1 MRALSRKLLVSVL
14 GIIGVAVGNLASL
27 PSAYASCGAVSCFV
41 VIGSQQQVPQT
52 GVLTVNGI
60 YNYTPMRILN
70 GTSGIIPGVD
80 QANRQMILDHHQETR
95 TITQQA
101 TLDVNYGISERFG
114 LQVTVPYLWRTH
126 QHIDGI
132 GEDGLNGEG
141 AATRFSTTGIGD
153 IRVGLKYNVLPTLR
167 SMVVFGFG
175 VYVPTG
181 ATGAHDNAGTRME
194 SPAQLGRGQV
204 GINPTIY
211 QSYELIPHRLN
222 QFFSA
227 SYRHTFR
234 NNDGYQF
241 GDEYMLNAGLNVVTT
256 PWLVL
261 TGQVNYRYLV
271 HDNFSSSL
279 LRSAIPADAP
289 EFPGEPVLI
298 DPNIRSRAVPTTG
311 STYHAFSP
319 GFQIDLGQLVQSSV
333 TNMTS
338 LYFYAQI
345 PFARDANNSLVQG
358 TSFVFGLTKSFQMIS
373 VGS

>member
-1 MRALSRKLLVSVL
+1 
-14 GIIGVAVGNLASL
+14 
-27 PSAYASCGAVSCFV
+27 
-41 VIGSQQQVPQT
+41 
-52 GVLTVNGI
+52 
-60 YNYTPMRILN
+60 
-70 GTSGIIPGVD
+70 
-80 QANRQMILDHHQETR
+80 
-95 TITQQA
+95 
-101 TLDVNYGISERFG
+101 
-114 LQVTVPYLWRTH
+114 
-126 QHIDGI
+126 
-132 GEDGLNGEG
+132 
-141 AATRFSTTGIGD
+141 
-153 IRVGLKYNVLPTLR
+153 
-167 SMVVFGFG
+167 
-175 VYVPTG
+175 
-181 ATGAHDNAGTRME
+181 
-194 SPAQLGRGQV
+194 
-204 GINPTIY
+204 
-211 QSYELIPHRLN
+211 
-222 QFFSA
+222 
-227 SYRHTFR
+227 
-234 NNDGYQF
+234 
-241 GDEYMLNAGLNVVTT
+241 MLNAGLNVVTT

-289 EFPGEPVLI
+289 DFPGEPVLI